1 MEKIQ
6 NEYIVNEA
14 ERLEHLLQKL
24 KINANKFSEKLGY
37 KNSSSI
43 YLILKGRNKLSGTNM
58 INKILN
64 KYPHISYLFL
74 KTGKLPA
81 LIETTATLN
90 VQKAILGIDIDE
102 SEQTNFIDVLIEIRE
117 QNKLILEELRQLKKQ

>member
-1 MEKIQ
+1 MEKTQ